1 MKITMEEFIRRGQA
15 IYGQEDFHGV
25 ENIVEL
31 GEQRWG
37 KNFGQ
42 RGFMHQTDHQ
52 AALRVIHPDRE
63 PTWLEVQDSWNQ
75 GDANIWL
82 ARKLTDTGPDP
93 AWDADTLRLYNL
105 MNKWGPARGQRIF
118 AGKERDPDAGSTPTT
133 PTTTPP
139 TTTPPTTI
147 PPTTT
152 PVPGLSPAPQRAEEL
167 ATLLRPVYEK
177 FAEAPPWFA
186 QWMFPSWDK
195 LWPALKPLVEEAVL
209 ASRRA
214 AARRQA

>member
-15 IYGQEDFHGV
+15 VYGEQDFGEV
-25 ENIVEL
+25 ENLVEL

-42 RGFMHQTDHQ
+42 HGFMHQTDHQ
-52 AALRVIHPDRE
+52 AALRIILGRE
-63 PTWLEVQDSWNQ
+63 PTWLEVEDSWSQ
-75 GDANIWL
+75 GGANIWK

-93 AWDADTLRLYNL
+93 DWDADTLRLYNL
-105 MNKWGPARGQRIF
+105 MNKWGPERGQRIF
-118 AGKERDPDAGSTPTT
+118 AGKEPDPDAGTT

-139 TTTPPTTI
+139 ATTPTTTPP
-147 PPTTT
+147 PAA
-152 PVPGLSPAPQRAEEL
+152 GLSPAPQRAEEL
-167 ATLLRPVYEK
+167 ATLIRPVYEK

-195 LWPALKPLVEEAVL
+195 LWPALKPLVIEAVL
-209 ASRRA
+209 SARRV
-214 AARRQA
+214 AARKQA

>member
-1 MKITMEEFIRRGQA
+1 MRITMKEFILRGQA
-15 IYGQEDFHGV
+15 IYGQENFNGV

-37 KNFGQ
+37 KDFGKH
-42 RGFMHQTDHQ
+42 GFMHQTDHQ
-52 AALRVIHPDRE
+52 AALRVILGRE

-75 GDANIWL
+75 GGANIWR

-93 AWDADTLRLYNL
+93 NWPPETLRLYNL
-105 MNKWGPARGQRIF
+105 ITKWGPEKGQRIF
-118 AGKERDPDAGSTPTT
+118 AGKEPDPDAGKPPVTT

-139 TTTPPTTI
+139 TTTPSTPST
-147 PPTTT
+147 PP
-152 PVPGLSPAPQRAEEL
+152 PAAGLSPAPQRAEEL
-167 ATLLRPVYEK
+167 ATLIRPVYEK

-186 QWMFPSWDK
+186 QWMFPSWEK

-209 ASRRA
+209 SARRA
-214 AARRQA
+214 AARKQL